1 MERDLA
7 AIRARRAERER
18 AAGAAKVR
26 QVSPEADNP
35 PVEIGG
41 GSSPPKPSTVVDPIG
56 EDQDTIMSEAP
67 KPDSDEPANHE
78 AEGSFE
84 LSAEQAM
91 ISDVQEAPIE
101 TKLTPTENDTIL
113 PLSSI
118 AQAVATETGL
128 KPGLDS
134 NGPSTAIQI
143 PTTAELEDAD
153 FESMFNDVEGAHAD
167 NDINFDLEFSNDAN
181 MGEDLINGSAFGDI
195 TNTNSALL
203 DLNAASNEDINT
215 LLPGLE
221 NYVHDG
227 EDFTMLDIPPATT
240 LPQSAALPQTTKAG
254 NSNTADTVADAAPV
268 ESNFDDMFFGSGYST
283 MGGAEHGDIA
293 EDGVGDFGDFDE
305 TWFTTDEK

>member
-26 QVSPEADNP
+26 RVSPEADNP
-35 PVEIGG
+35 PIGLG
-41 GSSPPKPSTVVDPIG
+41 GQPSPPKPSPVADPVG

-67 KPDSDEPANHE
+67 KQDSDEPANHR
-78 AEGSFE
+78 AEDSFE

-101 TKLTPTENDTIL
+101 TKPPPTDNDTIL
-113 PLSSI
+113 PMSSI
-118 AQAVATETGL
+118 DQAVVTETERE
-128 KPGLDS
+128 PGPDS

-143 PTTAELEDAD
+143 PTTAELQDAD
-153 FESMFNDVEGAHAD
+153 FESMFNDVEGADAD
-167 NDINFDLEFSNDAN
+167 NDINFDLEFSTDAN
-181 MGEDLINGSAFGDI
+181 LDQDLISDSAFDDI
-195 TNTNSALL
+195 TNTNSGLL
-203 DLNAASNEDINT
+203 DLSAASNEDINT

-227 EDFTMLDIPPATT
+227 EDFTMLDIPPITT
-240 LPQSAALPQTTKAG
+240 IPESAALPQSNKADK
-254 NSNTADTVADAAPV
+254 SNVAEAVADAAPV
-268 ESNFDDMFFGSGYST
+268 ESNFDDMFFGSGYSN
-283 MGGAEHGDIA
+283 MGGAEDGDMA
-293 EDGVGDFGDFDE
+293 DDGVGDFGDFDE